1 MRVLQFVLHPFCD
14 WVHVTEHAPRG
25 PFQLLERIHGLAE
38 IVERRAV
45 VLVVVRTY
53 LDSVRDGLIVF
64 LVSVVLFGAAAA
76 CYFITI
82 FVCGRRGAS
91 GSGGIDRRSILFD
104 NSHSA
109 RGRPARGAL
118 RRRRRSSGAS

>member
-1 MRVLQFVLHPFCD
+1 MRDAGRPAARTHTYEPLIGAVLQTDVARLAFRVL
-14 WVHVTEHAPRG
+14 
-25 PFQLLERIHGLAE
+25 
-38 IVERRAV
+38 
-45 VLVVVRTY
+45 RT
-53 LDSVRDGLIVF
+53 LFDGLRRGLLVF
-64 LVSVVLFGAAAA
+64 LVGVVLFGAAAA

-118 RRRRRSSGAS
+118 RRRQEHHDLLQSALQ